1 MITKNTARVTIV
13 TYSTCIL
20 YNYPPFQVKV
30 LSDPT
35 AEIGEDALVNLAYL
49 KPTSQSSTGW
59 GGVPDRAVD
68 GKESGTWSK

>member
-13 TYSTCIL
+13 TYSTCITTL
-20 YNYPPFQVKV
+20 PSQVKV